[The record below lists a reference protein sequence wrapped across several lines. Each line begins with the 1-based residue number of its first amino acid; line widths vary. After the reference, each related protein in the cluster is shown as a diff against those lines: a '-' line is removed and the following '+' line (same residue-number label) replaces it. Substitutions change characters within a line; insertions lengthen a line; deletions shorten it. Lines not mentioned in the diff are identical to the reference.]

1 MARHHHTRDGV
12 TALAFAILVVLEAIA
27 LRLTPARDWPLVTV
41 VLVAAL
47 AGVAVILAVGARRRR
62 G

>member
-1 MARHHHTRDGV
+1 MPRHHHTRDGV
-12 TALAFAILVVLEAIA
+12 AALSVVVLVVLEAVA
-27 LRLTPARDWPLVTV
+27 LRVTPARDWPLVTV

-47 AGVAVILAVGARRRR
+47 AGAALVIALAGRR